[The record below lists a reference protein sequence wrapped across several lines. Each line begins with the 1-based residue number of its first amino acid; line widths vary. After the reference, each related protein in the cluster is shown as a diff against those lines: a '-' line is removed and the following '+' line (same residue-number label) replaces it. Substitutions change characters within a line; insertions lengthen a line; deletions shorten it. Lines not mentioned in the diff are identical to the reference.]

1 MSRGEVLEVLRAE
14 AAGMAALEPDDV
26 PYSEPLA
33 VLGLDSI
40 KVLELQGRIE
50 DRFGVTGLAF
60 TPAAELLDLADQVEQ
75 AVELARNG
83 AGGGDSQTLLDG
95 LRVGWQRLRQ
105 RRP

>member
-1 MSRGEVLEVLRAE
+1 MARGEVLEVLRAE
-14 AAGMAALEPDDV
+14 AAGLAALEPDDI
-26 PYSEPLA
+26 PHSEPLA

-75 AVELARNG
+75 AMELAGNG
-83 AGGGDSQTLLDG
+83 AASGDSQTLLEG
-95 LRVGWQRLRQ
+95 LRVGWRRLRQ
-105 RRP
+105 RQP

>member
-83 AGGGDSQTLLDG
+83 AAGADSQTFLDG